1 MSLSKMRTVALITAC
16 IFVLTSF
23 AVPVLAG
30 TADDNE
36 ITGTTIVGD
45 VLFARPLGL
54 LATVLGTTVFILSI
68 PFNPNQDKQK
78 LAVGK
83 LIEEPAAYTFKRP
96 LGQF

>member
-1 MSLSKMRTVALITAC
+1 MFLSKMKTAALITAC
-16 IFVLTSF
+16 IFALTSF

-30 TADDNE
+30 TSDDND
-36 ITGTTIVGD
+36 ITGATIVGD

-68 PFNPNQDKQK
+68 PFNPNEDKQK
-78 LAVGK
+78 IVAGK